1 MNDTPRPNI
10 ILVVTDQHRWDHVGF
25 NGNTVVQTPHLDNL
39 ADNGVVFSR
48 THVASPT
55 CMPNRASL
63 LTGRSPSAHGLRTNG
78 MPLDL
83 QSNTFVKE
91 LRSSGY
97 RTRLVGKAHLQPYG
111 IAVERE
117 AGGESA
123 DPAELLEQGYGWEL
137 RARFER
143 GDVEMPDDYY
153 GFEQAELTCGH
164 GDDVGGH
171 YVSWLR
177 SRGVDPDAV
186 RGRENARVISQ
197 EWDQVYQPAVDPE
210 NYPTSFVA
218 ERAVAAIK
226 EYSESADPYFLMVSF
241 PDPHHP
247 FTPPGEYWSMYDP
260 DSMPLPKT
268 FDVPHEDAPAHIQS
282 MLERRGTGGDE
293 YVGWSPTPEQY
304 RQALA
309 AEYGMISMIDSAV
322 GRIME
327 ALEASGERENTTVI
341 FTSDHGDMFGD
352 HGLMFKHAMHYEA
365 CTRVPLVVSCP
376 PGDRTAGRY
385 DGIVSTLDIP
395 ATVLDMAGL
404 QRAVGQQGRTLL
416 PTLVDRTEE
425 VRDSTLIEEDQDF
438 GLPGLPGP
446 IRMRTVVT
454 LEGRLT
460 LYGAGESGE
469 LYDHA
474 ADPSETRNL
483 FGKPAHAHFERRM
496 RDSLLSLMISADD
509 RSRVP
514 DFSG

>member
-1 MNDTPRPNI
+1 MNDMQRPNI
-10 ILVVTDQHRWDHVGF
+10 VLIVTDQHRWDHVGF
-25 NGNTVVQTPHLDNL
+25 NGNPVLRTPHLDDI

-83 QSNTFVKE
+83 SSHTFVKE

-97 RTRLVGKAHLQPYG
+97 RTHLVGKAHLQPYG

-117 AGGESA
+117 GGGETT
-123 DPAELLEQGYGWEL
+123 DPAQLIEQGYGWEL

-153 GFEQAELTCGH
+153 GFAQVELTCGH
-164 GDDVGGH
+164 GDNVGGH

-186 RGRENARVISQ
+186 RGRGNARVVSP
-197 EWDQVYQPAVDPE
+197 EWDQVYQPGVDPE
-210 NYPTSFVA
+210 NYPTSYVA
-218 ERAVAAIK
+218 ERAVAAIE
-226 EYSESADPYFLMVSF
+226 EYSQSADPYFLMVSF

-247 FTPPGEYWSMYDP
+247 FTPPGEYWGMYDP
-260 DSMPLPKT
+260 EGMPLPET
-268 FDVPHEDAPAHIQS
+268 FDMPHENVPAHIQS
-282 MLERRGTGGDE
+282 MLKRRGSGGDE
-293 YVGWSPTPEQY
+293 YVGWSPTAQQY
-304 RQALA
+304 RHALA

-322 GRIME
+322 GRIMD
-327 ALEASGERENTTVI
+327 ALDGSGTRERTTVI

-365 CTRVPLVVSCP
+365 CTRVPLVISGP
-376 PGDRTAGRY
+376 TGDTGRY
-385 DGIVSTLDIP
+385 DSIVSTLDIP
-395 ATVLDMAGL
+395 ATVLDIAGL
-404 QRAVGQQGRTLL
+404 KGVVGQQGTSLL
-416 PTLVDRTEE
+416 PALSDRTAE
-425 VRDSTLIEEDQDF
+425 VRDATLIEEDEEF

-454 LEGRLT
+454 REGRLT
-460 LYGAGESGE
+460 VYGTGERGE
-469 LYDHA
+469 LYDHG

-483 FGKPAHAHFERRM
+483 FGKPAHAALERRM